1 MRKIYAR
8 KTSLRQDAHDKV
20 MTLTASAVAENRPAR
35 SLEKPAAWGGTPP
48 CRQGQQDDEEGFHAN
63 LRLRNGGPER
73 DASGHCPR
81 GNLCDSAGCLLQSSP
96 QICNSGDCFPAAH
109 FAVITGQIIY
119 ILKRLVTKKNVTV
132 VMAMASPHGDTNP
145 INIRSGYGFPRIVRV
160 R

>member
-1 MRKIYAR
+1 
-8 KTSLRQDAHDKV
+8 

-35 SLEKPAAWGGTPP
+35 SSGSPATWGGVSQ
-48 CRQGQQDDEEGFHAN
+48 CRQGRHDDKEDPSRTSTFGMEQ
-63 LRLRNGGPER
+63 NGAPEH

-96 QICNSGDCFPAAH
+96 QICNSGDCFPAVH

-132 VMAMASPHGDTNP
+132 VRAQASPHGDTL
-145 INIRSGYGFPRIVRV
+145 ITKIRSGYGFHRILILR
-160 R
+160 